1 MIFKRLIKQSTK
13 QNSYDAGFT
22 IIEVLIA
29 IVILAVGILGLSKM
43 QITSINANNV
53 AGKYTDGSTRGVSEI
68 ENIMA
73 TAYDDAS
80 LVNGTTGNIVQGIYT
95 VNWTITDS
103 VPIPNVKNVNMIVT
117 WNIKGQ
123 AKSFT
128 TNYYKAVTF

>member
-1 MIFKRLIKQSTK
+1 MVFKRLIKQNTK

-29 IVILAVGILGLSKM
+29 IVILAVGILALSTM
-43 QITSINANNV
+43 QITSINTNNI
-53 AGKYTDGSTRGVSEI
+53 AEKYTEGSTWGASEI

-80 LVNGTTGNIVQGIYT
+80 LNNGTTGNIVQGIYT

-103 VPIPNVKNVNMIVT
+103 VPIDNVKNINMVVT
-117 WNIKGQ
+117 WNIKGE